1 MSLLMEALRKA
12 EEEKNDRE
20 PEQPAPPT
28 PVDESPDAVEE
39 EDSLLVL
46 DLPDLHESRPD
57 PVVLEALP
65 EEEAEA
71 ENVPVANGEAP
82 QAPAGEK
89 SPPAAPT
96 PLEVVEPKSE
106 QGTKTE
112 DDESQ
117 QKMARALFQAKA
129 RARKR
134 RLWLGLL
141 TAVALLLLVALAAW
155 YFLVIRQEQGVAL
168 VPAVSPVVSTELE
181 PVVEAVP
188 GESREVKTA
197 EPVQPQLTGEVT
209 AAGDAG
215 DQEQSREPEQK
226 RRQAEEKAEITTP
239 LPERP
244 SQTEQPKA
252 VAEKKAAVTPVPAK
266 PSPGHKADGPPAS
279 AQDAYHKAMDRM
291 AGDSGRNPA
300 IQIRR
305 SSRKAGKGSP
315 ARKAWQAFHEG
326 RYQEAEQLYTA
337 VLRKE
342 PLNRD
347 ALLGL
352 AAIAVATGDTGA
364 AQDFYLRLLERDP
377 RDPLAQA
384 GMVSLQGHR
393 QPTQA
398 IARVQQLIAANPDQ
412 GGLHFILGNL
422 YAAQKRW
429 SYAQQ
434 AYFKAYTSDP
444 GNPDYLFNLAV
455 SLDHLGKQRQ
465 ALDFYRQALAQAQ
478 QRRARFSTEAV
489 SRRIEALAAAGSG
502 S

>member
-12 EEEKNDRE
+12 EEEKNDSE
-20 PEQPAPPT
+20 PERPAPTT
-28 PVDESPDAVEE
+28 PVDESPDTVEE

-46 DLPDLHESRPD
+46 DLPDLQESRPD

-71 ENVPVANGEAP
+71 ETAAAAETP
-82 QAPAGEK
+82 QAPVEEN
-89 SPPAAPT
+89 PPPT
-96 PLEVVEPKSE
+96 DPSPLEVLEPE
-106 QGTKTE
+106 CERGAQTE
-112 DDESQ
+112 EDESKR
-117 QKMARALFQAKA
+117 KMARALFQAKA

-141 TAVALLLLVALAAW
+141 AAVSLLLLAALAAW
-155 YFLVIRQEQGVAL
+155 YFLVIQQEQGIAL
-168 VPAVSPVVSTELE
+168 VPAVSPVAPSEPE
-181 PVVEAVP
+181 PVVEALPEQRGKV
-188 GESREVKTA
+188 EVA
-197 EPVQPQLTGEVT
+197 EPAQPQVSGEIT

-215 DQEQSREPEQK
+215 QQEQGQEPEQK
-226 RRQAEEKAEITTP
+226 RQQAPGEAEITTP
-239 LPERP
+239 VQERP
-244 SQTEQPKA
+244 SPTARPQS
-252 VAEKKAAVTPVPAK
+252 VAGKKAAVASAPAK
-266 PSPGHKADGPPAS
+266 PASEKQPRPPQAS
-279 AQDAYHKAMDRM
+279 AQDAYQKAMNRM

-305 SSRKAGKGSP
+305 SSRKTGKGSP

-352 AAIAVATGDTGA
+352 AAIAVATGDAGA

-377 RDPLAQA
+377 RDSLAQA

-393 QPTQA
+393 QPAQA
-398 IARVQQLIAANPDQ
+398 IARVQQLIATNPDQ
-412 GGLHFILGNL
+412 GGLHFVLGNL

-465 ALDFYRQALAQAQ
+465 ALNFYRQALEHAQR
-478 QRRARFSTEAV
+478 RRARFSTEVV
-489 SRRIEALAAAGSG
+489 SRRIEALAAPGDRS
-502 S
+502 